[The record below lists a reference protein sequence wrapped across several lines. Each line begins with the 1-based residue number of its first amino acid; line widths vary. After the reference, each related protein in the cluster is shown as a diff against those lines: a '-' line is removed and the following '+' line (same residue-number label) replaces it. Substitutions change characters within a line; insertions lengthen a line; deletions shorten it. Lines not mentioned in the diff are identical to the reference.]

1 MRSVRQVSV
10 VVATRNRS
18 QLACDRAIW
27 ALAQASVT
35 EAIFVV
41 DGAEDDTAADLRRIA
56 ETDPRLRVIE
66 LHRNV
71 GPPKARNIGVRAA
84 ACDWVLVIDDD
95 DHVSPDFIDVLL
107 QVADEADADVVGVP
121 WFHLESDEDI
131 DQVLGRAPRTPG
143 GPALDRPGIVPEED
157 WVESVWIHA
166 NTLFRRSVFEKV
178 SYDEHYVGNYYRDE
192 TDLFVSLARAGFRV
206 VVTSRGYTYMRTR
219 SSGGIDHGAK
229 LLYEYWA
236 LANNWRFLN
245 KHGAWLR
252 ERGLLESK
260 GREQLAFAGRRAR
273 PIVRSVIRRA
283 TAWGRPS

>member
-1 MRSVRQVSV
+1 MQSVRQVSV
-10 VVATRNRS
+10 VVPTRNRS
-18 QLACDRAIW
+18 QLACDRAFW
-27 ALAQASVT
+27 ALAQASVA

-66 LHRNV
+66 LRRNV

-84 ACDWVLVIDDD
+84 ACDWVLVLDDD
-95 DHVSPDFIDVLL
+95 DHVSPDFIDALL

-121 WFHLESDEDI
+121 WFHLGFDEDI
-131 DQVLGRAPRTPG
+131 DQFLGRAPRAPG
-143 GPALDRPGIVPEED
+143 GPALDRPGIFPEED
-157 WVESVWIHA
+157 WVECVWIPA
-166 NTLFRRSVFEKV
+166 NTLFRRSVFDKV
-178 SYDEHYVGNYYRDE
+178 SYDENYFGNYYREE

-206 VVTSRGYTYMRTR
+206 VATSRGYTYIRAR
-219 SSGGIDHGAK
+219 SSGGIDHGSK
-229 LLYEYWA
+229 LRYEYWA

-245 KHGAWLR
+245 KHGTWLR
-252 ERGLLESK
+252 KRGLMK
-260 GREQLAFAGRRAR
+260 GRGREQVAFARARAR